1 MMLFDKNMKEE
12 DLYPVI
18 SQLSGN
24 NNRVDSEEETDV
36 KENMS
41 EIVQSSEDFED
52 SLKQEDE
59 DVSNMEGVNILGPE
73 TKINI
78 YAGTNENADLSNLA
92 IRPFPLNRF
101 AAIPT
106 NKDWHTEATDRHK
119 ILDRVSKILER
130 SNLVGSNDSNPI
142 QVNSVENLFQ
152 ALKVLY
158 GADEYFE
165 TVGDND
171 EFRLSKE
178 GKQIFLNIL
187 RATPARAKR
196 LGRTVKGLNSNVWN
210 ADSSTLMKAI
220 IQVSFGSN
228 PQAIQRLLATGNATL
243 THKQDRGKWGTEF
256 PKLLMEVR
264 NELREHQPVQQNL
277 TQNNNVSSDDSELLI
292 SSTDND
298 NAEALD
304 QTFHLED
311 LMIEDDAL
319 VKESEKPTE

>member
-24 NNRVDSEEETDV
+24 NNRVDSEEETDM

-41 EIVQSSEDFED
+41 EIIQSSEDFED
-52 SLKQEDE
+52 NLKQKDE
-59 DVSNMEGVNILGPE
+59 DASNIEGVNILGPE

-92 IRPFPLNRF
+92 IRPFSLNRF

-106 NKDWHTEATDRHK
+106 NKDWHTEATDSHK
-119 ILDRVSKILER
+119 TLDRVSRILEK
-130 SNLVGSNDSNPI
+130 SNLVGLNDSNPI

-165 TVGDND
+165 TVGNND

-178 GKQIFLNIL
+178 GKQVFLNIL
-187 RATPARAKR
+187 RATPARAKQ

-243 THKQDRGKWGTEF
+243 THRQDRGKWGTEF

-264 NELREHQPVQQNL
+264 NELREQRPIN
-277 TQNNNVSSDDSELLI
+277 QNNNSNVSSDDSELLI
-292 SSTDND
+292 NSTDND
-298 NAEALD
+298 NAEAFE
-304 QTFHLED
+304 QTFSLDD
-311 LMIEDDAL
+311 LSIEDDSII
-319 VKESEKPTE
+319 KESEKPTE